1 MISFKKIIDLLSPSE
16 RHRALLLLGMILVMA
31 LLDVVGVASIMPF
44 MAVLTNPD
52 LIHTN
57 PILSAAFKNLG
68 MARIRDFQILLGM
81 ATLGLI
87 VLSLTFKALTTYAQ
101 LRFALMREFS
111 IGKRLVEGYLRQPYT
126 WFLDRHSADLGKTIL
141 SEVNVVIYQ
150 AVLPSITIVAQGTAT
165 IALLTLL
172 VVTDLK
178 LALIIGL
185 VLGLS
190 YMTILK
196 ATRQFLSR
204 IGAERVTANQKR
216 FLAISEAFGAI
227 KEVKVRGLE
236 NNYISRFAKPAESY
250 AKLQASALIVGQ
262 IPRYAIEAVAM
273 GGMLLVTLYLLSRS
287 GDLSTT
293 LPMIALY
300 AFAGYRL
307 MPSLQQIYSGLS
319 QLRFSAPALD
329 ALHSDLSALSPSRPE
344 PAEGRLSLQQQL
356 VIENLHF
363 SYSNSA
369 KSALNNISLS
379 IAANTTVGLVGTTGC
394 GKTTLVD
401 IILGLLTPQKGK
413 ITVDGQIIDI
423 NNLRKWQRSIGYV
436 PQNIYLADDTVAS
449 NIAFGVPAELIDME
463 AVIKAAK
470 IANLHDFVSNELP
483 QNYSTKLGERGV
495 RLSGGQ
501 RQRIGIAR
509 ALYQDPDILILDEAT
524 SALDSLTE
532 QAVMD
537 AINDLGR
544 RKTIIVV
551 AHRLNT
557 IRKCDRIYLLDS
569 GEVGGQGTYDELAI
583 SSTTFQKMI
592 GKS

>member
-1 MISFKKIIDLLSPSE
+1 MIPFKKIIDLLSPRE
-16 RHRALLLLGMILVMA
+16 RHRAMLLLGMILVMA
-31 LLDVVGVASIMPF
+31 LLDVIGVASIMPF

-52 LIHTN
+52 LIQTN
-57 PILSAAFKNLG
+57 PILSATFQKLG
-68 MARIRDFQILLGM
+68 MAKTRDFQLVLGM
-81 ATLGLI
+81 VTLGLI
-87 VLSLTFKALTTYAQ
+87 VISLTFKALTTYAQ

-111 IGKRLVEGYLRQPYT
+111 IGKRLVEGYLRQPYI

-150 AVLPSITIVAQGTAT
+150 ALLPSITIIAQGAAT
-165 IALLTLL
+165 IALLSLL
-172 VVTDLK
+172 VATNPH

-196 ATRQFLSR
+196 VTRRFLSR
-204 IGAERVTANQKR
+204 IGAERVSANQQR

-227 KEVKVRGLE
+227 KEVKVKALE

-287 GDLSTT
+287 EDLSTT

-307 MPSLQQIYSGLS
+307 MPSLQQIYSGIS

-329 ALHSDLSALSPSRPE
+329 ALHSDLSALSTSKPE

-369 KSALNNISLS
+369 KSALNDISLS
-379 IAANTTVGLVGTTGC
+379 VAANTTVGLVGSTGC

-401 IILGLLTPQKGK
+401 IILGLLVPQKGK
-413 ITVDGQIIDI
+413 ITVDGETIDI
-423 NNLRKWQRSIGYV
+423 NNQRKWQRSIGYV

-463 AVIKAAK
+463 AVMKAAK
-470 IANLHDFVSNELP
+470 IANLHDFVSTELP

-532 QAVMD
+532 QVVMD

-557 IRKCDRIYLLDS
+557 IRKCDRIYLLNAGKVD
-569 GEVGGQGTYDELAI
+569 EQGTYDELAI
-583 SSTTFQKMI
+583 SSSTFRKMI